1 MCSSTVR
8 ISCCRSAIVNRHS
21 HNVGERRG
29 LDAAALVRKLFV
41 SIRGDI
47 LADDLT
53 VVGDTEYHKPWEC
66 AVEHSA
72 DRLEGFASLTGSS
85 LEF

>member
-8 ISCCRSAIVNRHS
+8 ISCCRPAIVNRHS

-53 VVGDTEYHKPWEC
+53 VVGDTNITNPGSVPLSIAQTVLK
-66 AVEHSA
+66 
-72 DRLEGFASLTGSS
+72 ASLR
-85 LEF
+85 